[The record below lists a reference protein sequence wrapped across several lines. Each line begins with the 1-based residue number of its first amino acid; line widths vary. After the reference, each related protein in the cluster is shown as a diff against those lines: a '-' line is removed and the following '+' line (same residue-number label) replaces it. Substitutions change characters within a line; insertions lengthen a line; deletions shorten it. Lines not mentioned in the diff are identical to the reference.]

1 MGSIVCYNSD
11 GQVLEHYFQWDSNQ
25 TVTIKGIT
33 LPPIPLFHV
42 CNRLSTEAYVVEPNV
57 VGTDLQV
64 DIPNYL
70 FTQAETILM
79 YVYSPTPEG
88 GYRTIHAIM
97 IPVIPRPKPD
107 DYVYEDN
114 VDYISVAMV
123 DARVTNLINELSQG
137 STGDISAEVIDI
149 RTAYDGTIYDTAGDA
164 VRSIVPN
171 VTNIAE
177 FAGANAAR
185 EVVPALAREEAL
197 KLIDP
202 AYVKLTASGEGSV
215 SFGMGGTE
223 IPVVYC
229 NVSFEP
235 QQDLNGQPAPYIG
248 GAGRNLFNYD
258 GARVVA
264 AKVNLTQ
271 ERLKAEANM
280 RSVVFRCEAGETYTV
295 SCASAH
301 AGIQVGTCADNPQV
315 DETMFNVVA
324 SGAAGAGAT
333 ITAAASDTYLV
344 ATIYNAA
351 TDSATPADA
360 VAQTQ
365 IEKGSTATEFVPY
378 ENVCP
383 ISPATGVSVTHRGET
398 VSPSTTYNVSFPEDA
413 GTVYGGT
420 VDVVSGDIAKEWES
434 LLLDGTST
442 YGRVTNV
449 AIADGVYVGWLYLG
463 DAYPGRVT
471 EAINPRD
478 FLLSDKLE
486 SRADYR
492 PGSVR
497 ITERFESGRNRSCL
511 NIVLPDQSLTTV
523 AAINSWLAN
532 NNVLVVYK
540 VEDGM
545 ADEFESE
552 AHDVNTFYGVNNM
565 TVSNPPE
572 STINVKYRAD
582 TGLYLDSIT

>member
-1 MGSIVCYNSD
+1 MSSIVCYNSD

-185 EVVPALAREEAL
+185 EVVPALVREEAL

-229 NVSFEP
+229 NVSFDP

-258 GARVVA
+258 GARVFNA
-264 AKVNLTQ
+264 RVNTSLN
-271 ERLKAEANM
+271 RLKSSAGY
-280 RSVVFRCEAGETYTV
+280 RSVMFRCEAGETYTV
-295 SCASAH
+295 SCTSAT
-301 AGIQVGTCADNPQV
+301 AIQVGTCADFPYV
-315 DETMFNVVA
+315 DEISFNVLA
-324 SGAAGAGAT
+324 TGTGAGAT

-344 ATIYNAA
+344 ATIYNSN
-351 TDSATPADA
+351 TDSVTPEEA

-383 ISPATGVSVTHRGET
+383 IYPATGVSVAHRGAT
-398 VSPSTTYNVSFPEDA
+398 ASPSTTYNVSFPEDA

-420 VDVVSGDIAKEWES
+420 VDVASGDITKEWEY

-442 YGRVTNV
+442 YGRVTNI
-449 AIADGVYVGWLYLG
+449 AIADGIYVGWFYLD

-497 ITERFESGRNRSCL
+497 ITDRFESGRNRSSL

-523 AAINSWLAN
+523 AAINSWLAS
-532 NNVLVVYK
+532 NNVAVAYK

-552 AHDVNTFYGVNNM
+552 AHDVNTFYDVNNM

-582 TGLYLDSIT
+582 TGLYLESIT